1 MASGR
6 LVITADSEQV
16 IRTLRII
23 AKHATA
29 CADELEA
36 ARDTRTVEITS
47 MSDAKPVYLD
57 VRQPSQP
64 EDARPPGY

>member
-1 MASGR
+1 MASAR
-6 LVITADSEQV
+6 LVVTADSEQV

-29 CADELEA
+29 CAEELEA
-36 ARDTRTVEITS
+36 ARNLRTVEITG

-57 VRQPSQP
+57 IPTAP
-64 EDARPPGY
+64 EDAVPPGY